1 MKCQY
6 AFFFVPQSQKQIA
19 VSRSKGTAHR
29 RHGPGEG
36 GGAFLLSLFSPRGLG
51 SPRHPALVAVR
62 WRGARKSP
70 ETHAHPHADAL
81 G

>member
-1 MKCQY
+1 MSIRIFLSHSLKNKSQSV
-6 AFFFVPQSQKQIA
+6 VPRVQPT
-19 VSRSKGTAHR
+19 G
-29 RHGPGEG
+29 GPARGGG

-62 WRGARKSP
+62 WWGASKGP
-70 ETHAHPHADAL
+70 ETHAHPHANAL